1 MNDALGSAISR
12 VPWDFFATPTYTS
25 RTATGEFLS
34 PPTSLIRER
43 MFFQYIRQVEKAF
56 SVPSGRLLYVG
67 REELGEKNRRPHWHI
82 LFAGL
87 YHTVGRGIQPSPN
100 RTSDCH
106 RLRHLWLN
114 HCGKSA
120 GFNVVRP
127 YMARLSGV
135 QYIMKGLEFGDYSSH
150 GANSYEVQKFIEDQ
164 EGRKL
169 IVAPSVFRYL
179 ALRSRNR
186 RHLEARL
193 IKDGKRDRST
203 RGIRGSVPTPQG
215 FKHPY
220 APSY

>member
-1 MNDALGSAISR
+1 MNDGLVRAISR
-12 VPWDFFATPTYTS
+12 VPWEFFSTPTYTS
-25 RTATGEFLS
+25 RTEAGEFLA
-34 PPTSLIRER
+34 PPPSLVRDR
-43 MFFQYIRQVEKAF
+43 MFFQYVRQVEKGF
-56 SVPSGRLLYVG
+56 KVPNGRLLYVG
-67 REELGEKNRRPHWHI
+67 REELGELNRRPHWHI

-87 YHTVGRGIQPSPN
+87 NHSVGRGMLPSPN
-100 RTSDCH
+100 PTSDCH

-135 QYIMKGLEFGDYSSH
+135 QYIMKGLEFGDYSNH
-150 GANSYEVQKFIEDQ
+150 GANSYEVGKFIEDQ

-169 IVAPSVFRYL
+169 IVAPSTFRYL

-186 RHLEARL
+186 RRLKARD
-193 IKDGKRDRST
+193 IKAGRRDRST
-203 RGIRGSVPTPQG
+203 RGIRDYMPVPQG

-220 APSY
+220 APTI